1 MSETKERIMIGK
13 DRCDYRAMTDA
24 ELIEEAKYNP
34 NPELAISLGER
45 LERKNME
52 ARDNYNCPYCDN

>member
-1 MSETKERIMIGK
+1 MGVIIGK

-34 NPELAISLGER
+34 NPELCIALGER

-52 ARDNYNCPYCDN
+52 ARDNYNCPYCDEYN